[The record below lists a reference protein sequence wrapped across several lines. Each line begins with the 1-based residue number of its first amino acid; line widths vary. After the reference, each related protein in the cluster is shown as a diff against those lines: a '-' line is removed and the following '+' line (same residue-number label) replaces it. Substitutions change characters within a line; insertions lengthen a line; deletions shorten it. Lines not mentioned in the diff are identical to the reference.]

1 MSAPSRS
8 ADNRHALLCLMSDG
22 RWRPGST
29 LRGVGGDRF
38 AARLHELRTLGVVEY
53 ECRRIPGGADNAFE
67 YRLRV
72 DLPAPLPKP
81 KRLGTATAVI
91 RAQAAE
97 IERLKERVAELEL
110 EACERL
116 GAAS

>member
-8 ADNRHALLCLMSDG
+8 AANRHALLCLMSDG

-29 LRGVGGDRF
+29 LRAVGGDRF

-53 ECRRIPGGADNAFE
+53 ECRRIPGGADNAYE

-72 DLPAPLPKP
+72 DLPPPEAKKTRVTLR
-81 KRLGTATAVI
+81 KRLLLAEAEVARLTA
-91 RAQAAE
+91 
-97 IERLKERVAELEL
+97 RVAELE
-110 EACERL
+110 AGRR
-116 GAAS
+116 AS